1 MHSGCRCSAI
11 PARNYTQTWRMTLYT
26 NASSS
31 QNTSTSCIENSV
43 VLRRLEFSSQ
53 LSETKLRDTC
63 VKICSSMLNFTSTE
77 FFLSYFSSHTPECVH
92 QAFDK
97 TEYIVISLRIS
108 WTFWNVFNSIIEQK
122 SVDSLNKCT
131 VLKKMFT
138 PSKYFMSLTICAE
151 YFVIDWN
158 FSYIEDTSCIHG
170 LSSDFQIVL
179 SNSIYGRIGFLL
191 TYRYL
196 FTLKMSY
203 KKIIHNPFQR
213 VQYLLQCLPFSDLH
227 E

>member
-1 MHSGCRCSAI
+1 M
-11 PARNYTQTWRMTLYT
+11 
-26 NASSS
+26 
-31 QNTSTSCIENSV
+31 
-43 VLRRLEFSSQ
+43 
-53 LSETKLRDTC
+53 
-63 VKICSSMLNFTSTE
+63 
-77 FFLSYFSSHTPECVH
+77 
-92 QAFDK
+92 
-97 TEYIVISLRIS
+97 
-108 WTFWNVFNSIIEQK
+108 
-122 SVDSLNKCT
+122 CT
-131 VLKKMFT
+131 VIKKKLFT

-203 KKIIHNPFQR
+203 KKLIHNPCQR

-227 E
+227 ELPKKAVYCYKQKKTCILYICKQNLYVCDHTFILSYIWCTWLIYWEFSAISIMYFNINIIFHINQVFDLKKKI

>member
-1 MHSGCRCSAI
+1 MRKNLFI
-11 PARNYTQTWRMTLYT
+11 
-26 NASSS
+26 
-31 QNTSTSCIENSV
+31 
-43 VLRRLEFSSQ
+43 
-53 LSETKLRDTC
+53 D
-63 VKICSSMLNFTSTE
+63 VKIYIHRVFFIIFFISHTRLCSSGF
-77 FFLSYFSSHTPECVH
+77 C
-92 QAFDK
+92 Q

-108 WTFWNVFNSIIEQK
+108 WTFWNVFNSIIKQK

-179 SNSIYGRIGFLL
+179 S
-191 TYRYL
+191 
-196 FTLKMSY
+196 KMEELAFSW
-203 KKIIHNPFQR
+203 HTGT
-213 VQYLLQCLPFSDLH
+213 CLR
-227 E
+227 